1 MNLMIDRPPEN
12 LPMPEPAFVGMEVC
26 RPGHTFGPAIRDVT
40 LLHFVLAGQGTFSS
54 PRGTFRVGAGQFFV
68 ILPGEVTCYS
78 ADREDPW
85 EYLWFAFDERGA
97 GRMATLAPVLP
108 SPPGIPLRLRELCE
122 SGITGRELYLSVLDE
137 LYYHLFSL
145 GKEQTRLKERVR
157 RYIDYSYMEPLTV
170 ENIAQTMGFDRRYL
184 SRVFARGYGMT
195 VKEYLTS
202 VRLSHAEK
210 LLVAGYSVGDVAAM
224 TGYRDVFNFS
234 RIFKKKN
241 GLSPLAYREKNRS
254 LTTQSSS

>member
-1 MNLMIDRPPEN
+1 
-12 LPMPEPAFVGMEVC
+12 
-26 RPGHTFGPAIRDVT
+26 
-40 LLHFVLAGQGTFSS
+40 
-54 PRGTFRVGAGQFFV
+54 
-68 ILPGEVTCYS
+68 
-78 ADREDPW
+78 
-85 EYLWFAFDERGA
+85 
-97 GRMATLAPVLP
+97 
-108 SPPGIPLRLRELCE
+108 
-122 SGITGRELYLSVLDE
+122 
-137 LYYHLFSL
+137 
-145 GKEQTRLKERVR
+145 
-157 RYIDYSYMEPLTV
+157 MEPLTV

-241 GLSPLAYREKNRS
+241 GLSPLAYRDPHRS
-254 LTTQSSS
+254 LTTQSST